1 MISVLSGGTGTPKLL
16 QGLKEVV
23 NPSDLTII
31 VNTLENDYF
40 SGVYV
45 SADIDT
51 VLYTM
56 SDMINDELW
65 YGVKNDTFITHDRLE
80 EIGCPELLR
89 IGDIDR
95 ATKIQKTQLME
106 KYGLKK
112 ACEIQARNMGIASN
126 IIPMSEE
133 DSDIKIVTDIGEL
146 EFHDFLIKHQ
156 SNPEVLDLKFSNV
169 NPAEGIIESIKN
181 SQAVIIGPSNPI
193 TSISPILEFDS
204 VQNVI
209 KVLEYFKKVLAQKI
223 VSKIPWLKPVK
234 DDEKLLS
241 LESELKRN
249 IVDNF
254 AVINI
259 SQLEIIGVSEVFSGT
274 EVQYKLSYNRKSK
287 VVNCIDEQELKK
299 FCDEFGF
306 NYTDVVLDIN
316 VKIDNEQK
324 VYKVK
329 DIIDYVSEREKCVLS
344 KGKWYIYNSDYIE
357 YLESS
362 LGELDCFEYDPKL
375 DFTYKMYDEFILE
388 KEKKTKEDKDV

>member
-23 NPSDLTII
+23 DPSDLTII

-193 TSISPILEFDS
+193 TSISPILSLEGVRDALKETFVIAVSPIIGSDS
-204 VQNVI
+204 VSGPASKFMKALDIEVSSVGIASLYKDFLDVI
-209 KVLEYFKKVLAQKI
+209 VIDDKDEDKKVEANQIINKVIVTNTIMNNLDAKINLA
-223 VSKIPWLKPVK
+223 
-234 DDEKLLS
+234 
-241 LESELKRN
+241 
-249 IVDNF
+249 
-254 AVINI
+254 
-259 SQLEIIGVSEVFSGT
+259 EII
-274 EVQYKLSYNRKSK
+274 
-287 VVNCIDEQELKK
+287 IDS
-299 FCDEFGF
+299 
-306 NYTDVVLDIN
+306 I
-316 VKIDNEQK
+316 
-324 VYKVK
+324 
-329 DIIDYVSEREKCVLS
+329 
-344 KGKWYIYNSDYIE
+344 
-357 YLESS
+357 
-362 LGELDCFEYDPKL
+362 P
-375 DFTYKMYDEFILE
+375 
-388 KEKKTKEDKDV
+388 